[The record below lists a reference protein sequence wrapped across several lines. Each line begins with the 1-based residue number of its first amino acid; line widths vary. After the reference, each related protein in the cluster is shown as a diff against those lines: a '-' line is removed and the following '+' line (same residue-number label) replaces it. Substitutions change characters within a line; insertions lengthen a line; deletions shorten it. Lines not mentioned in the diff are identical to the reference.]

1 MRIAGSISIDESFR
15 LFLCRTKTITAAQN
29 SILVRIIASEQ
40 KVCCISQGAFYSRT
54 LFAACIVLHRP
65 PMSNFSFLSL
75 HYPAYRYKINP
86 KSCLARRLTQMS
98 EITNLPPPPEFDE
111 KPFGSRRSLIYA
123 FRFLYK
129 IQYNLR
135 FIRSSSQHNTLHS
148 DTYHSCRSPPRIS
161 SPQQQHALSRTQKQ
175 TTPPTQEASG
185 Y

>member
-1 MRIAGSISIDESFR
+1 M
-15 LFLCRTKTITAAQN
+15 AAARN
-29 SILVRIIASEQ
+29 SILVRIIASGR

-111 KPFGSRRSLIYA
+111 KPFGSRRSLIFA

-175 TTPPTQEASG
+175 SVPRFKKHRGINPSAPIRR
-185 Y
+185 YI